1 MRYDKEKRYFMTKKL
16 IELKS
21 PTLVQRAY
29 RTKYNGSTCPARKT
43 ILELARKFEKFGTLL
58 DLPPKPKN
66 QRELHLEA
74 KKSAQ
79 NSIHRRSQFV
89 DQKSICGH

>member
-1 MRYDKEKRYFMTKKL
+1 MRYNIEKRYFLTKKL

-21 PTLVQRAY
+21 PVLVQRAF
-29 RTKYNGSTCPARKT
+29 RTKFKIPYCPTRRT
-43 ILELARKFEKFGTLL
+43 ILCLSKKFEKTGTLH

-89 DQKSICGH
+89 DQKSTCSH

>member
-29 RTKYNGSTCPARKT
+29 RTKYNGSTCPAKKT
-43 ILELARKFEKFGTLL
+43 IFRV
-58 DLPPKPKN
+58 
-66 QRELHLEA
+66 
-74 KKSAQ
+74 
-79 NSIHRRSQFV
+79 SQE
-89 DQKSICGH
+89 I